1 MRRYEC
7 VVIIDPDISADDR
20 DAVKARIQEIIT
32 QNGGEVLQVEDW
44 GVKKLAYLI
53 RKKAKGAYILFDYC
67 GMGPVVA
74 EVERFCRIS
83 DKCLKYM
90 TVVIDTHADPEA
102 IKAEIAA
109 GKTRA
114 TASVTEPVEISD
126 AADETAMDEEE
137 MDDDQSEDVEE

>member
-7 VVIIDPDISADDR
+7 VVIIDPDISADER
-20 DAVKARIQEIIT
+20 DGVKTRIQEIIT
-32 QNGGEVLQVEDW
+32 QNGGQVLQTEDW
-44 GVKKLAYLI
+44 GVKRLAYLV
-53 RKKAKGAYILFDYC
+53 RKKAKGAYVIFDYC

-90 TVVIDTHADPEA
+90 TVVIDTNADPEA
-102 IKAEIAA
+102 IKAEIAS
-109 GKTRA
+109 GKTR
-114 TASVTEPVEISD
+114 TAAAMTEPVKILD
-126 AADETAMDEEE
+126 AADEAAMDEED